1 MNRHERR
8 AQAAERGIPWHVVR
22 RTERL
27 LAAERAALRLS
38 PERAREILARWAARR
53 DHTQAEVDRLNGQSQ
68 ETV

>member
-8 AQAAERGIPWHVVR
+8 ALAAKQGISKDQVR
-22 RTERL
+22 RTKRL

-38 PERAREILARWAARR
+38 PERAREILGRWAARR
-53 DHTQAEVDRLNGQSQ
+53 DHTQAEVDRLNGQGQ